1 MTHTFVDFLISLA
14 DADTLSRYARDPEAT
29 MLAAGLS
36 TIQKDA
42 IRNGD
47 AAKIRRF
54 AAAEMGDTI
63 HGALIKQQGRSD
75 AGPTDVSDVTSDD
88 TVHNIVENTD
98 LSEDVV
104 VNGESFFYDH
114 LFEEPVPPA
123 EPQNELVVVGTG
135 IKSANHI
142 TAESRAAIM
151 SADKVLYCVADLA
164 VERLIRKLNANTED
178 LYVFYADDRP
188 RRDTY
193 DQMVDRILESVRSN
207 KSTCVVFY
215 GHPGIFVLPSYRAIR
230 TARKAGHRAW
240 MLPAI
245 SSLDCMFADV
255 GFDPSRYGCQI
266 FEATDLLIRQRKVD
280 PTAAVVI
287 FQIACVGDLGYKST
301 GYEQH
306 NVPILAA
313 HLAQIYGNDHDAI
326 LYEAAQYPI
335 CDPMIKRIRI
345 ADLANAQL
353 TGITTLYL
361 PPKERAMTDMD
372 MIDQLG
378 LGVQLTAI

>member
-1 MTHTFVDFLISLA
+1 MNHKFVDFLIALSESN
-14 DADTLSRYARDPEAT
+14 TISRYSKDPEAV
-29 MLAAGLS
+29 MNAAGLS
-36 TIQKDA
+36 PAQQEA
-42 IRNGD
+42 IRKGD

-63 HGALIKQQGRSD
+63 HGSLVALQGKRD

-104 VNGESFFYDH
+104 VNGESFYFDH
-114 LFEEPVPPA
+114 LFSSEMNSKEPRHC
-123 EPQNELVVVGTG
+123 LVVVGTG

-142 TAESRAAIM
+142 TAESRAAIS

-164 VERLIRKLNANTED
+164 VERLIRHLNAHTED
-178 LYVFYADDRP
+178 LYVFYADNKP
-188 RRDTY
+188 RRKTY
-193 DQMVDRILESVRSN
+193 DEMVERILECVEAYS
-207 KSTCVVFY
+207 STCVVFY

-230 TARKAGHRAW
+230 FARQRGHDAI

-266 FEATDLLIRQRKVD
+266 FEATDLLVRNRRID
-280 PTAAVVI
+280 STAAVVV

-301 GYEQH
+301 GYEQR
-306 NVPILAA
+306 NVPVLAE
-313 HLAQIYGNDHDAI
+313 HLIGIYGKEHDAI
-326 LYEAAQYPI
+326 LYEAAQYPLCQPHI
-335 CDPMIKRIRI
+335 QRVRLE
-345 ADLANAQL
+345 DLAAATI
-353 TGITTLYL
+353 TGITTLYI
-361 PPKERAMTDMD
+361 PPKERARTDMD
-372 MIDQLG
+372 MVERLG
-378 LGVQLTAI
+378 LGLSLT

>member
-63 HGALIKQQGRSD
+63 HGTLIKQQGKSD

-114 LFEEPVPPA
+114 LFEEPATPA

-142 TAESRAAIM
+142 TAESRSAIM

-164 VERLIRKLNANTED
+164 VERLIRKLNASAED
-178 LYVFYADDRP
+178 LYIFYADEKP

-193 DQMVDRILESVRSN
+193 DQMVDRILESVCSN
-207 KSTCVVFY
+207 RSTCVVFY

-230 TARKAGHRAW
+230 FARKAGHRAW

-266 FEATDLLIRQRKVD
+266 FEASDLLIRRRKVD

-335 CDPMIKRIRI
+335 CNPMIKRIRI
-345 ADLANAQL
+345 ADLAAAQL

-361 PPKERAMTDMD
+361 PPKERAITDMD

-378 LGVQLTAI
+378 LGIQLTSI